1 MKNISNGSL
10 KSEHSDIG
18 GLQAEGKRLGGGSI
32 RRISVVG
39 AGTMGHGIAELSILS
54 GYETVL
60 IDVKEELLASASEK
74 IRWSLEKFKERGKM
88 KEEVSVVLS
97 RLSSVTDIGGGV
109 SAADFIIEAVPETLS
124 IKHDV
129 FRIIDRS
136 ARPGAIL
143 ATNTSSLPI
152 TEIGRVTG
160 RPDWVI
166 GMHFFNPVPLM
177 PLVEITKGNMTSD
190 TCVSGTYDLARSMGK
205 EPVIVRKDV
214 TGFIVNRIVGRLY
227 LAACRLVSRGEATV
241 EEVDA
246 TLKYGLGFPM
256 GAFELAD
263 FSGIDVIYFMLQA
276 MSERGYL
283 MHPCNLYK
291 EKFDAKE
298 LGVKSGKGFYVYPDA
313 KAKPRIP
320 QEKAGSVDPLA
331 LIAPV
336 INEAAWLISN
346 GVATGEDIDKAFV
359 KGLGYPKGLFSY
371 IDDLGIE
378 NIIGK
383 LESMSSES
391 GWKEYEPEPYL
402 RSIHNK

>member
-1 MKNISNGSL
+1 MKNISYGSL

-18 GLQAEGKRLGGGSI
+18 GLQAEGKRFGGGSI
-32 RRISVVG
+32 RSISVVG

-60 IDVKEELLASASEK
+60 IDVKEELLVTASEK
-74 IRWSLEKFKERGKM
+74 IRWSLEKLKERGKM
-88 KEEVSVVLS
+88 KEEISVVLS
-97 RLSSVTDIGGGV
+97 RLSSATDIGGGV
-109 SAADFIIEAVPETLS
+109 SAADFVIEAVPETLS

-136 ARPGAIL
+136 APPGAIL

-190 TCVSGTYDLARSMGK
+190 ACVSATYNLAKSMGK

-227 LAACRLVSRGEATV
+227 LAACRLVARGEATV

-246 TLKYGLGFPM
+246 TLKYSLGFPM

-283 MHPCNLYK
+283 MHPCDLYK

-313 KAKPRIP
+313 KARPRIP
-320 QEKAGSVDPLA
+320 QEKAGNVDPLA